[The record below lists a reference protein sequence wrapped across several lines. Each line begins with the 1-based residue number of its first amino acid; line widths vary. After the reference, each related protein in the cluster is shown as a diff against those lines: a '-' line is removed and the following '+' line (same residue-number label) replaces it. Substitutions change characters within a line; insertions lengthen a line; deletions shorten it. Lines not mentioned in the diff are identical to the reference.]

1 MVRVARTLRRLA
13 VMHNMGVCK
22 VKTREGFHLATV
34 VPRAVVTGM
43 QGSRGL
49 FGPFLASCASPH
61 LCNIKERGR

>member
-1 MVRVARTLRRLA
+1 
-13 VMHNMGVCK
+13 MHNMGVCK